1 MSDRLPV
8 RRNRLRYPGY
18 DYAQPGAIFVTICLY
33 GRQPLLGD
41 VHNGQMQLSEFGHL
55 VVNTWQRIPT
65 RYPEIDLDSF
75 VVMPDHVHAIIFT
88 GTDPALDRNPATV
101 GDVVR
106 WFKNVT
112 IRGYRTGVTRHGWTP
127 YEQHLWQ
134 DKFYD
139 HIVRTPREMTLIR
152 SYIERN
158 PERWWEPPTIWGL
171 PDDGRQA
178 PS

>member
-1 MSDRLPV
+1 M
-8 RRNRLRYPGY
+8 
-18 DYAQPGAIFVTICLY
+18 
-33 GRQPLLGD
+33 
-41 VHNGQMQLSEFGHL
+41 
-55 VVNTWQRIPT
+55 
-65 RYPEIDLDSF
+65 
-75 VVMPDHVHAIIFT
+75 VMPDHVHGIVFT
-88 GTDPALDRNPATV
+88 GIQPDHNQKAAPV
-101 GDVVR
+101 GDAVR

-112 IRGYRTGVTRHGWTP
+112 IRGYRNGVVNDGWLP
-127 YEQHLWQ
+127 YERHIWQ

-139 HIVRTPREMTLIR
+139 HIIRTAREMTLIR

>member
-1 MSDRLPV
+1 MSNGVPV

-18 DYAQPGAIFVTICLY
+18 DYAQPGAVFVTICMY
-33 GRQPLLGD
+33 GRQPLLGE
-41 VHNGQMQLSEFGHL
+41 VRNGQMHLSEFGEASSA
-55 VVNTWQRIPT
+55 WERIPT
-65 RYPEIDLDSF
+65 KYSEIALDTF
-75 VVMPDHVHAIIFT
+75 VVMPDHVHAIVFT

-112 IRGYRTGVTRHGWTP
+112 IRGYRTGVTRHGWAP

-139 HIVRTPREMTLIR
+139 HIIRTAREMDLIR